1 MVSHG
6 SFTPRVLL
14 VTGGAGFIGAN
25 FVRHVLASTP
35 DVRVVNVDCLTYAGN
50 LENLIDLA
58 EGPRYTF
65 ARLDICETDAIV
77 ELCREHEVDS
87 IAHLAAE
94 SHVDRS
100 IVGPGAFI
108 RTNVQGTLSLL
119 QVARACGDL
128 RFLHVGTD
136 EVYGSLGPTGL
147 FTEETPLDP
156 HSPYSASKAAADHL
170 VSAFGTTYGLPV
182 LTTRCSNNYGP
193 FQFPEK
199 MIPLM
204 IHNARRDES
213 LPVYGDGS
221 NVRDWIHVEDH
232 CRALWTVLTKGQSGR
247 IYNVGGNSERTNLEV
262 VRAILKHL
270 GKPESLIR
278 FVKDRPGHDF
288 RYAIDATRIGDELG
302 WRPTFD
308 FDVGLKRTID
318 WYLAN
323 QEWLDRVVSGDYQK
337 YYETQY
343 ADPALNRQPSE

>member
-1 MVSHG
+1 CD
-6 SFTPRVLL
+6 TDEL
-14 VTGGAGFIGAN
+14 V
-25 FVRHVLASTP
+25 
-35 DVRVVNVDCLTYAGN
+35 D
-50 LENLIDLA
+50 
-58 EGPRYTF
+58 
-65 ARLDICETDAIV
+65 
-77 ELCREHEVDS
+77 LCRQHGVDS

-119 QVARACGDL
+119 QAARACGDL
-128 RFLHVGTD
+128 RFLHVSTD
-136 EVYGSLGPTGL
+136 EVYGALGPTGL

-193 FQFPEK
+193 YQFPEK

-204 IHNARRDES
+204 IHNTRRDEP

-232 CRALWTVLTKGQSGR
+232 CRALWTVLTKGQAGR
-247 IYNVGGNSERTNLEV
+247 VYNVGGNSERTNLEV

-270 GKPESLIR
+270 DKPESLIR

-288 RYAIDATRIGDELG
+288 RYAIDAARIDKELG
-302 WRPTFD
+302 WRPTID

-323 QEWLDRVVSGDYQK
+323 QDWLDRVVSGQYQQ
-337 YYETQY
+337 YYETLY
-343 ADPALNRQPSE
+343 ADRTLQKQPSGR